1 MAEPGFE
8 FMHQQ
13 IKDLTPAL
21 RIKEGQDFWEWQKAA
36 REKLRELL
44 SLDLFTPCDPKL
56 EICWEKEENGVR
68 EIRFTFESE
77 AGCRIP
83 CHLLLPKNPNPTPV
97 ICLQGHSTGMHIS
110 LGRPRYPGDE
120 ETIRGDRD
128 FAVQAVNRG
137 FAAIAMEQR
146 YMGECG
152 GSENGPGCVHNQALP
167 ALLEGK
173 CAIGQRVWDIM
184 RLIDVLEGSFS
195 QYFSVKR
202 LVCMGNS
209 GGGTATFYAACM
221 EERIAFAMVS
231 CAFCTFADSIAA
243 MPHCACNYIPGIA
256 RWFDMG
262 DLSGL
267 IAPRKLLAAAGRE
280 DGIFPLDGVRESF
293 AITQSLFRKA
303 GCPENCRLLVGE
315 GGHRFYGKES
325 WALYEEMNR
334 G

>member
-1 MAEPGFE
+1 MVESGFE
-8 FMHQQ
+8 FMQQQ
-13 IKDLTPAL
+13 IKNLTPAL
-21 RIKEGQDFWEWQKAA
+21 RIKEGQDFWKWQQAA

-44 SLDLFTPCDPKL
+44 GLDLFTPCDPQL

-77 AGCRIP
+77 AGYRVP
-83 CHLLLPKNPNPTPV
+83 CHLLLPPNPDPTPV
-97 ICLQGHSTGMHIS
+97 ICLQGHSTGMHVS
-110 LGRPRYPGDE
+110 LGRVKLEEDK
-120 ETIRGDRD
+120 ETIEHENNY
-128 FAVQAVNRG
+128 AVQAVNRG

-146 YMGECG
+146 YMGEVSG
-152 GSENGPGCVHNQALP
+152 VEDGRACVHNRALP
-167 ALLEGK
+167 ALLAGK
-173 CAIGQRVWDIM
+173 CAIGQRVWDVM
-184 RLIDVLEGSFS
+184 RLIDVLESSFS
-195 QYFSVKR
+195 QYFSVEN

-209 GGGTATFYAACM
+209 GGGTAAFYAACM
-221 EERIAFAMVS
+221 DQRIATAIVC

-262 DLSGL
+262 DLSSL

>member
-1 MAEPGFE
+1 MVESGFE
-8 FMHQQ
+8 FMQQQ
-13 IKDLTPAL
+13 IKNLTPAL
-21 RIKEGQDFWEWQKAA
+21 RIKEGQDFWKWQQVA

-44 SLDLFTPCDPKL
+44 GLDLFTPCDPQL

-77 AGCRIP
+77 AGYRVP
-83 CHLLLPKNPNPTPV
+83 CHLLLPPNPDPTPV
-97 ICLQGHSTGMHIS
+97 ICLQGHSTGMHVS
-110 LGRPRYPGDE
+110 LGRVKLEEDK
-120 ETIRGDRD
+120 ETIEHENNY
-128 FAVQAVNRG
+128 AVQAVNRG

-146 YMGECG
+146 YMGEVSGVEDGRACL
-152 GSENGPGCVHNQALP
+152 HNRALP
-167 ALLEGK
+167 ALLAGK
-173 CAIGQRVWDIM
+173 CAIGQRVWDVM
-184 RLIDVLEGSFS
+184 RLIDVLESSFS
-195 QYFSVKR
+195 QYFSVEN

-209 GGGTATFYAACM
+209 GGGTAAFYAACM
-221 EERIAFAMVS
+221 DQRIATAIVC

-315 GGHRFYGKES
+315 GGHRFYAGQT
-325 WALYEEMNR
+325 WALYDEMNR
-334 G
+334 

>member
-44 SLDLFTPCDPKL
+44 GLDLFTPCDPKL

-77 AGCRIP
+77 AGYRVP
-83 CHLLLPKNPNPTPV
+83 CHLLLPPNPDPTPV
-97 ICLQGHSTGMHIS
+97 ICLQGHSTGMHVS
-110 LGRPRYPGDE
+110 LGRVKLEEDK
-120 ETIRGDRD
+120 ETIEHENNY
-128 FAVQAVNRG
+128 AVQAVNRG

-146 YMGECG
+146 YMGEVSG
-152 GSENGPGCVHNQALP
+152 VEDGRACVHNRALP
-167 ALLEGK
+167 ALLAGK
-173 CAIGQRVWDIM
+173 CAIGQRVWDVM
-184 RLIDVLEGSFS
+184 RLIDVLESSFS
-195 QYFSVKR
+195 QYFSVEN

-209 GGGTATFYAACM
+209 GGGTAAFYAACM
-221 EERIAFAMVS
+221 DQRIATAIVC

>member
-1 MAEPGFE
+1 MVESGFE
-8 FMHQQ
+8 FMQQQ
-13 IKDLTPAL
+13 IKNLTPAL
-21 RIKEGQDFWEWQKAA
+21 RIKEGQDFWKWQQVA

-44 SLDLFTPCDPKL
+44 GLDLFTPCDPQL

-77 AGCRIP
+77 AGYRVP
-83 CHLLLPKNPNPTPV
+83 CHLRRPPNPDPTPV
-97 ICLQGHSTGMHIS
+97 ICLQGHSTGMHVS
-110 LGRPRYPGDE
+110 LGRVKLEEDK
-120 ETIRGDRD
+120 ETIEHENNY
-128 FAVQAVNRG
+128 AVQAVNRG

-146 YMGECG
+146 YMGEVSGVEDGRACL
-152 GSENGPGCVHNQALP
+152 HNRALP
-167 ALLEGK
+167 ALLAGK
-173 CAIGQRVWDIM
+173 CAIGQRVWDVM
-184 RLIDVLEGSFS
+184 RLIDVLESSFS
-195 QYFSVKR
+195 QYFSVEN

-209 GGGTATFYAACM
+209 GGGTAAFYAACM
-221 EERIAFAMVS
+221 DQRIATAIVC